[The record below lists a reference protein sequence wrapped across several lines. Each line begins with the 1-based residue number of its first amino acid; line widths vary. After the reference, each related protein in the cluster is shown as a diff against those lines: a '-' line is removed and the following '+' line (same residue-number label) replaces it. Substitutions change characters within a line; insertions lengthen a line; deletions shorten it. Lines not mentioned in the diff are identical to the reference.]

1 MASQVRANL
10 KSFHLSVPSLQVELT
25 PFPRP
30 CPCLLRVVAVHWKE
44 EVFLSRVRFSVWLPN
59 FQPQVTP
66 FLQQARHRRKQGIPS
81 FPPSSHLAGTYSS
94 LEKVMWLQWLVARPY
109 RRPLRLKVRKGELQC
124 SLEHLPMAPA
134 SLRYMSS
141 SNSSNLVVTGR
152 SIYCINGTILEL
164 SSPPVWFDHQEIL
177 HP

>member
-81 FPPSSHLAGTYSS
+81 FPPSSHLAGSYSS